1 MSDLIKQDCDHFWAH
16 DHMGYAKKCIKCGK
30 MVRMSFRSDSFIG
43 RKIEEDNCSDI
54 KNHLSPSTKVI
65 DK

>member
-1 MSDLIKQDCDHFWAH
+1 MTDLIKQDCDHFWAH

-43 RKIEEDNCSDI
+43 RKIEEDNVTNI
-54 KNHLSPSTKVI
+54 ENHISPSTKVI
-65 DK
+65 NR